1 MSGNVNVSLGN
12 AKLDS
17 CLGALGAERIESSNY
32 VLIPKG
38 QLCTRYYPI
47 KITNCTVT
55 NSEVTQIINGI
66 VFARES

>member
-38 QLCTRYYPI
+38 QLCRYYQI
-47 KITNCTVT
+47 KITNYLL
-55 NSEVTQIINGI
+55 I
-66 VFARES
+66 V